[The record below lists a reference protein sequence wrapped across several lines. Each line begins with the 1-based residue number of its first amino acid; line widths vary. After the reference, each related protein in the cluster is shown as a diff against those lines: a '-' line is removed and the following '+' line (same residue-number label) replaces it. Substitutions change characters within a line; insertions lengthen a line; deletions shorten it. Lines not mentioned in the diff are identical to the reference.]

1 MPRTAT
7 LEDID
12 GLLRLMEP
20 FNAGEE
26 IPWHPER
33 TRRALTQLFSAPEL
47 GFVVLTEDLTPNPR
61 PVAYA
66 VVTYNFDLEFGGL
79 DCILTE
85 IYVSP
90 GFRGRGLA
98 RELLQH
104 AQATAKAAGAAAM
117 SLAVRP
123 NNTSARQLY
132 ATQGF
137 EDTERIVLSKSLS

>member
-1 MPRTAT
+1 MPRIAT
-7 LEDID
+7 LGDID

-20 FNAGEE
+20 FNAGEA

-33 TRRALTQLFSAPEL
+33 TREALTRLFSTPEL
-47 GFVVLTEDLTPNPR
+47 GFVVLTEDLTPNPK
-61 PVAYA
+61 PIGYA

-104 AQATAKAAGAAAM
+104 AQASAKAAGAAAM

-123 NNTSARQLY
+123 SNTS
-132 ATQGF
+132 
-137 EDTERIVLSKSLS
+137 